1 MTRLKD
7 QAAVTLFDAV
17 PTGLVSNRAVRMIN
31 AIWSGVPK

>member
-7 QAAVTLFDAV
+7 LGADALFNAV
-17 PTGLVSNRAVRMIN
+17 PSGLVSNRAVRMIN